1 MQIKLHGCIYT
12 SDFALQFLPSILT
25 VLVSEN
31 GSDSNLTLMP
41 LNRYSQN
48 AVHNETLHIQFGSE
62 F

>member
-1 MQIKLHGCIYT
+1 MQIKPHGCIYT
-12 SDFALQFLPSILT
+12 SDFALQFLPSIST

-31 GSDSNLTLMP
+31 GSDSNLMLMP

-48 AVHNETLHIQFGSE
+48 AVHNETLHVQFGSE